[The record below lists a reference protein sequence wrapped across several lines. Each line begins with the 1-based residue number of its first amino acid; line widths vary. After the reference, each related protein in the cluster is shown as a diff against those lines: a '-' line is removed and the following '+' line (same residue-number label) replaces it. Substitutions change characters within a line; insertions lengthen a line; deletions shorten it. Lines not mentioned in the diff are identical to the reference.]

1 MVEVVR
7 DARESSSLLENTIP
21 HGGHGTGGTGHGA
34 GDGARDTEGSR
45 MTTLARGGSLV
56 ILC

>member
-21 HGGHGTGGTGHGA
+21 HGGHGTGGTGHVA

-45 MTTLARGGSLV
+45 MTTVARGSLV

>member
-21 HGGHGTGGTGHGA
+21 HGGHGTGGTGHVA
-34 GDGARDTEGSR
+34 GDGS
-45 MTTLARGGSLV
+45 RGGGRGTGHGTQRV
-56 ILC
+56 VE

>member
-21 HGGHGTGGTGHGA
+21 HGGHGRGGTGHGA
-34 GDGARDTEGSR
+34 GDGAQDTEGSR
-45 MTTLARGGSLV
+45 MTTLAR
-56 ILC
+56 